1 MSKTPTPDFI
11 KLAQQVK
18 RHIIL
23 PESNDD
29 RILEAAVESDQQNIV
44 AITLLGKAEDV
55 IKRLNELK
63 LSLGNIQIVDPN
75 DDANPKNKAYA
86 EILYERRK
94 HKGMTLEEAA
104 KLSKNPLYY
113 GDLMVK
119 AGDADAC
126 VAGVINSTGNVIR
139 AALHVLGT
147 KSKTTRL
154 SSFFIML
161 NDKPEVPS
169 PIVFADCAINI
180 DPDAEILADIAAQ
193 SSENAV
199 SLLGIEPK
207 VAMLSFSTNASAQH
221 AQVDKVRGAVEIL
234 NKEYP
239 ELNVI
244 GDVQFDAAFSNDVLN
259 VKWKGNDFDAPANI
273 YVFPSLEA
281 GNIGYK
287 IAERI
292 GGSDAIGPILQG
304 LAKPVNDLSR
314 GADVEDIIKTI
325 AVTALQVTD

>member
-1 MSKTPTPDFI
+1 MNPDFI

-18 RHIIL
+18 RHIVL

-29 RILEAAVESDQQNIV
+29 RILEAASEVDKNNI
-44 AITLLGKAEDV
+44 ATITLLGSVEV
-55 IKRLNELK
+55 IITRLNELK

-75 DDANPKNKAYA
+75 DVENPHSKIYA
-86 EILYERRK
+86 EALYERRK
-94 HKGMTLEEAA
+94 HKGISQDEAA
-104 KLSKNPLYY
+104 ELSKSPLYY
-113 GDLMVK
+113 GDLMVH

-147 KSKTTRL
+147 KSKATRL

-161 NDKPEVPS
+161 SDKVDVPS
-169 PIVFADCAINI
+169 PIIFADCAINI
-180 DPDAEILADIAAQ
+180 DPDAEILADIAIQ
-193 SSENAV
+193 SSQNAV
-199 SLLGIEPK
+199 SLLGLEPK
-207 VAMLSFSTNASAQH
+207 VAMLSFSTNASAKH
-221 AQVDKVRGAVEIL
+221 AEVDKVRNAVEII
-234 NKEYP
+234 NKKQP
-239 ELNVI
+239 DLTVI
-244 GDVQFDAAFSNDVLN
+244 GDVQFDAAFSNEVLN
-259 VKWKGNDFDAPANI
+259 IKWKGNSFQAPANI
-273 YVFPSLEA
+273 FVFPSLEA

-292 GGSDAIGPILQG
+292 GGADAIGPILQG

-325 AVTALQVTD
+325 AVTSLQVVD

>member
-1 MSKTPTPDFI
+1 MNPDFI

-18 RHIIL
+18 RHIVL
-23 PESNDD
+23 PESTDD
-29 RILEAAVESDQQNIV
+29 RILKAAVEVDQKNIA
-44 AITLLGKAEDV
+44 AITLLGNAETINNQLSNLD
-55 IKRLNELK
+55 

-75 DDANPKNKAYA
+75 DDKNPKAAEYA
-86 EILYERRK
+86 QTLFELREK
-94 HKGMTLEEAA
+94 KG
-104 KLSKNPLYY
+104 LSKEDAITLSKEPLYY
-113 GDLMVK
+113 GDLMVR
-119 AGDADAC
+119 AGDAEAC

-147 KSKTTRL
+147 KSKSTRL

-161 NDKPEVPS
+161 SDKAEVPS

-199 SLLGIEPK
+199 SLLGLEPK
-207 VAMLSFSTNASAQH
+207 VAMLSFSTNASAKH
-221 AQVDKVRGAVEIL
+221 AEVDKVREAVAIL
-234 NKEYP
+234 NREHP

-259 VKWKGNDFDAPANI
+259 KKWKDNNFQAPANI
-273 YVFPSLEA
+273 FVFPSLEA

-292 GGSDAIGPILQG
+292 GGADAIGPILQG

-325 AVTALQVTD
+325 AVTSLQVTD

>member
-1 MSKTPTPDFI
+1 MNPDFI

-18 RHIIL
+18 RHIVL

-29 RILEAAVESDQQNIV
+29 RILEAAVEVDQNNI
-44 AITLLGKAEDV
+44 ATITLLGNVEV
-55 IKRLNELK
+55 IITRLNELK

-75 DDANPKNKAYA
+75 DAKNQKAA
-86 EILYERRK
+86 EYSQTLFELRK
-94 HKGMTLEEAA
+94 HKGITAEQAA
-104 KLSKNPLYY
+104 KQSKDPLYY
-113 GDLMVK
+113 GDLMVQ

-126 VAGVINSTGNVIR
+126 VAGVINATGNVIR

-147 KSKTTRL
+147 KTKTTRL
-154 SSFFIML
+154 SSFLIML
-161 NDKPEVPS
+161 SDKADVPS

-180 DPDAEILADIAAQ
+180 DPDAEILADIAIQ
-193 SSENAV
+193 SSQNAK
-199 SLLGIEPK
+199 SLLGLEPK
-207 VAMLSFSTNASAQH
+207 VAMLSFSTNASAKH
-221 AQVDKVRGAVEIL
+221 AEVDKVRNAVEII
-234 NKEYP
+234 NKEQP
-239 ELNVI
+239 DLNVI
-244 GDVQFDAAFSNDVLN
+244 GDVQFDAAFSNDVLST
-259 VKWKGNDFDAPANI
+259 KWKDNSFDAPANI
-273 YVFPSLEA
+273 FVFPSLEA

-325 AVTALQVTD
+325 AVTALQVND

>member
-1 MSKTPTPDFI
+1 MTPDFI

-18 RHIIL
+18 RHIVL
-23 PESNDD
+23 PESSDE
-29 RILEAAVESDQQNIV
+29 RILKAAVEVDQNNI
-44 AITLLGKAEDV
+44 ASITLLGKE
-55 IKRLNELK
+55 NEVKEKLSELD
-63 LSLGNIQIVDPN
+63 LSLGDIQIVDPF
-75 DDANPKNKAYA
+75 DSKNVKAEEYA
-86 EILYERRK
+86 TNLFELRK
-94 HKGMTLEEAA
+94 HKGITQEQAS
-104 KLSKNPLYY
+104 KLSKDPLYY
-113 GDLMVK
+113 GDLMVQ

-126 VAGVINSTGNVIR
+126 VAGVINATGNVIR

-161 NDKPEVPS
+161 SDKEDVPS

-193 SSENAV
+193 SSQNAV
-199 SLLGIEPK
+199 SLLGLEPK
-207 VAMLSFSTNASAQH
+207 VAMLSFSTNASAKH
-221 AQVDKVRGAVEIL
+221 AEVDKVRNAVEIL
-234 NKEYP
+234 NKEHP

-259 VKWKGNDFDAPANI
+259 TKWKGNNFQAPANI
-273 YVFPSLEA
+273 FVFPSLEA

-292 GGSDAIGPILQG
+292 GGADAIGPILQG

-325 AVTALQVTD
+325 AVTSLQVTD

>member
-1 MSKTPTPDFI
+1 MNPDFI
-11 KLAQQVK
+11 SLAQQVK
-18 RHIIL
+18 RHIVL

-29 RILEAAVESDQQNIV
+29 RILKAAVEVDQNNIA
-44 AITLLGKAEDV
+44 AITLLGNADAVNKQLDSLGL
-55 IKRLNELK
+55 R
-63 LSLGNIQIVDPN
+63 LGNIQIIDPN
-75 DDANPKNKAYA
+75 DANNTQAKELAKTLF
-86 EILYERRK
+86 ELRK
-94 HKGMTLEEAA
+94 HKGINEEAA
-104 KLSKNPLYY
+104 AELSKNPLYY
-113 GDLMVK
+113 GDLMVQVG
-119 AGDADAC
+119 AADAC

-147 KSKTTRL
+147 KTKTTRL
-154 SSFFIML
+154 SSFMVML
-161 NDKPEVPS
+161 NDKAGVPS

-180 DPDAEILADIAAQ
+180 DPDSEILADIAAQ
-193 SSENAV
+193 SSQNAKA
-199 SLLGIEPK
+199 LLGLEPK
-207 VAMLSFSTNASAQH
+207 VAMLSFSTNGSAKH
-221 AQVDKVRGAVEIL
+221 TEVDKVRDAVAIL

-259 VKWKGNDFDAPANI
+259 TKWKGNDFDAPANI
-273 YVFPSLEA
+273 FVFPSLEA

-292 GGSDAIGPILQG
+292 GGADAIGPILQG

>member
-1 MSKTPTPDFI
+1 MTPDFI

-18 RHIIL
+18 RHIVL
-23 PESNDD
+23 PESTDD
-29 RILEAAVESDQQNIV
+29 RILKAAVEVDQKNIA
-44 AITLLGKAEDV
+44 AITLLVNPNTVNAQ
-55 IKRLNELK
+55 LSELG
-63 LSLGNIQIVDPN
+63 LSLGNITIVDP
-75 DDANPKNKAYA
+75 DDANNDKSANYSITLF
-86 EILYERRK
+86 ELRK
-94 HKGMTLEEAA
+94 HKG
-104 KLSKNPLYY
+104 LSKKDAITLSKEPLYY
-113 GDLMVK
+113 GDLMVR

-139 AALHVLGT
+139 AALQVLGT
-147 KSKTTRL
+147 KSKSTRL

-161 NDKPEVPS
+161 SDKADVPS

-193 SSENAV
+193 SSQNAV
-199 SLLGIEPK
+199 SLLGLEPK
-207 VAMLSFSTNASAQH
+207 VAMLSFSTNASAKH
-221 AQVDKVRGAVEIL
+221 AEVDKVREAVAIL
-234 NKEYP
+234 NREHP

-259 VKWKGNDFDAPANI
+259 KKWKDNNFQAPANI
-273 YVFPSLEA
+273 FVFPSLEA

-292 GGSDAIGPILQG
+292 GGADAIGPILQG
-304 LAKPVNDLSR
+304 LTKPVNDLSR

-325 AVTALQVTD
+325 AVTALQVND

>member
-1 MSKTPTPDFI
+1 MLKTATPDFI
-11 KLAQQVK
+11 KLAQQAK
-18 RHIIL
+18 RHIVL

-29 RILEAAVESDQQNIV
+29 RILEAAVEVDQNSI
-44 AITLLGKAEDV
+44 ATITLLGKTEDV
-55 IKRLNELK
+55 IGRLNELK
-63 LSLGNIQIVDPN
+63 LSLGSLQIVDPN
-75 DDANPKNKAYA
+75 DDSSPKNQAYA
-86 EILYERRK
+86 DALYERRK
-94 HKGMTLEEAA
+94 HKGITKEEAA
-104 KLSKNPLYY
+104 ELSKNPLYF

-139 AALHVLGT
+139 AALHVIGT
-147 KSKTTRL
+147 KSKSTRL

-180 DPDAEILADIAAQ
+180 NPDSEILADIATQ

-199 SLLGIEPK
+199 ALLGIEPK
-207 VAMLSFSTNASAQH
+207 VAMLSFSTNGSAKH
-221 AQVDKVRGAVEIL
+221 EEVDKVRGAVEIL
-234 NKEYP
+234 NKENP
-239 ELNVI
+239 TLNVI
-244 GDVQFDAAFSNDVLN
+244 GDVQFDAAFSNKVLK
-259 VKWKGNDFDAPANI
+259 VKWKDNEFQAPANI
-273 YVFPSLEA
+273 FIFPSLES

-292 GGSDAIGPILQG
+292 GGSDPIGPIFQG

>member
-1 MSKTPTPDFI
+1 MSKTTTPDFI
-11 KLAQQVK
+11 SLAQQTK
-18 RHIIL
+18 RHIVL

-29 RILEAAVESDQQNIV
+29 RILEAAVEVDQQNI
-44 AITLLGKAEDV
+44 ASITLLGKSEDV

-63 LSLGNIQIVDPN
+63 LSLGNIQIIDPN
-75 DDANPKNKAYA
+75 DDSPKSSEYA
-86 EILYERRK
+86 DI
-94 HKGMTLEEAA
+94 
-104 KLSKNPLYY
+104 
-113 GDLMVK
+113 
-119 AGDADAC
+119 
-126 VAGVINSTGNVIR
+126 
-139 AALHVLGT
+139 LHVLGT

-193 SSENAV
+193 SSENAI

-207 VAMLSFSTNASAQH
+207 VAMLSFSTNASAKH
-221 AQVDKVRGAVEIL
+221 AQVDKVRNAVEIL
-234 NKEYP
+234 NKEHP

-244 GDVQFDAAFSNDVLN
+244 GDVQFDAAFSNNVLN

-273 YVFPSLEA
+273 YVFPSLES

-325 AVTALQVTD
+325 AVTSLQVVD

>member
-1 MSKTPTPDFI
+1 MNPDFI

-18 RHIIL
+18 RHIVL

-29 RILEAAVESDQQNIV
+29 RILEAAVEVDQKNI
-44 AITLLGKAEDV
+44 ADITLLGNVEL
-55 IKRLNELK
+55 IINRLNSLK

-75 DDANPKNKAYA
+75 DSTNQKAKEYANTLF
-86 EILYERRK
+86 ELRK
-94 HKGMTLEEAA
+94 HKGLTEEQATE
-104 KLSKNPLYY
+104 LSKSPLYY
-113 GDLMVK
+113 SDLMVLT
-119 AGDADAC
+119 GDADAC

-147 KSKTTRL
+147 KTKNTRL

-161 NDKPEVPS
+161 SNKAGVPS

-180 DPDAEILADIAAQ
+180 DPDAEILADIAIQ
-193 SSENAV
+193 SSHNAN

-207 VAMLSFSTNASAQH
+207 VAMLSFSTNASANH
-221 AQVDKVRGAVEIL
+221 AEVDKVRNAVEIIH
-234 NKEYP
+234 KEKP
-239 ELNVI
+239 DLNVI

-259 VKWKGNDFDAPANI
+259 TKWKDNSFHAPANI
-273 YVFPSLEA
+273 FVFPSLAA

-325 AVTALQVTD
+325 AVTTLQVTD

>member
-1 MSKTPTPDFI
+1 MNPDFI
-11 KLAQQVK
+11 QLAQQVK
-18 RHIIL
+18 RHIVL
-23 PESNDD
+23 PESSDD
-29 RILEAAVESDQQNIV
+29 RILKAAVEVDQNNIA
-44 AITLLGKAEDV
+44 AITLLGNSKTVNA
-55 IKRLNELK
+55 KLTELE
-63 LSLGNIQIVDPN
+63 LSLGNINIVDP
-75 DDANPKNKAYA
+75 DDANNVKVA
-86 EILYERRK
+86 EYSETLFELRK
-94 HKGMTLEEAA
+94 HKGLSQEQATE
-104 KLSKNPLYY
+104 LSKNPLYY
-113 GDLMVK
+113 GDLMVR

-139 AALHVLGT
+139 AALQVLGT

-161 NDKPEVPS
+161 SDKADIPS

-180 DPDAEILADIAAQ
+180 EPDAEILADIAAQ
-193 SSENAV
+193 SSENAKA
-199 SLLGIEPK
+199 LLGIEPK
-207 VAMLSFSTNASAQH
+207 VAMLSFSTNASAKH
-221 AQVDKVRGAVEIL
+221 AEVDKVRNAVSIL

-239 ELNVI
+239 ELTVI

-259 VKWKGNDFDAPANI
+259 TKWKGNNFQAPANI
-273 YVFPSLEA
+273 FIFPSLEA

-292 GGSDAIGPILQG
+292 GGADAIGPILQG

-325 AVTALQVTD
+325 AVTSLQVTD

>member
-1 MSKTPTPDFI
+1 MNPDFI
-11 KLAQQVK
+11 SLAQQIK
-18 RHIIL
+18 RHIVL
-23 PESNDD
+23 PESSDE
-29 RILEAAVESDQQNIV
+29 RILKAAVEVDQNKI
-44 AITLLGKAEDV
+44 ASITLLGEKEEV
-55 IKRLNELK
+55 TTKITELG
-63 LSLGNIQIVDPN
+63 LSLGDIQIVDPN
-75 DDANPKNKAYA
+75 DSANQKAKDYAATLFELRKNKGLTEDQAN
-86 EILYERRK
+86 E
-94 HKGMTLEEAA
+94 
-104 KLSKNPLYY
+104 LSKEPLYY
-113 GDLMVK
+113 GDLMVR

-161 NDKPEVPS
+161 SDKADIPS

-193 SSENAV
+193 SSQNAI
-199 SLLGIEPK
+199 SLLGLEPK
-207 VAMLSFSTNASAQH
+207 VAMLSFSTNASAKH
-221 AQVDKVRGAVEIL
+221 AEVDKVRNAVEIL
-234 NKEYP
+234 NKEHP

-259 VKWKGNDFDAPANI
+259 TKWKGNNFQGPANI
-273 YVFPSLEA
+273 FVFPSLEA

-287 IAERI
+287 IAERM
-292 GGSDAIGPILQG
+292 GGADAIGPILQG

-314 GADVEDIIKTI
+314 GADVKDIIKTI
-325 AVTALQVTD
+325 AVTSLQVTD

>member
-1 MSKTPTPDFI
+1 MTPDFI
-11 KLAQQVK
+11 SLAQQIK
-18 RHIIL
+18 RHIVL

-29 RILEAAVESDQQNIV
+29 RILEAAVEVDQQNI
-44 AITLLGKAEDV
+44 ATITLLGKSEDV

-75 DDANPKNKAYA
+75 DENTKSKEYA
-86 EILYERRK
+86 DILFERRK
-94 HKGMTLEEAA
+94 HKGLTPEDAA

-199 SLLGIEPK
+199 SLLGLEPK
-207 VAMLSFSTNASAQH
+207 VAMLSFSTNASAKH
-221 AQVDKVRGAVEIL
+221 AQVDKVRDAVEIL
-234 NKEYP
+234 SKEHP
-239 ELNVI
+239 DLNVI

-273 YVFPSLEA
+273 FVFPSLES

>member
-1 MSKTPTPDFI
+1 MTPDFI

-18 RHIIL
+18 RHIVL
-23 PESNDD
+23 PESSDE
-29 RILEAAVESDQQNIV
+29 RILKAAVEVDQNNI
-44 AITLLGKAEDV
+44 ATITLLGNPTMVNA
-55 IKRLNELK
+55 K
-63 LSLGNIQIVDPN
+63 LSELGLNLGNIQIVDPN
-75 DDANPKNKAYA
+75 DNLNLKAKEYA
-86 EILYERRK
+86 STLFQLRK
-94 HKGMTLEEAA
+94 HKGITEEQAEE
-104 KLSKNPLYY
+104 LSKEPLYY
-113 GDLMVK
+113 GDLMVH

-147 KSKTTRL
+147 KSKATRL

-161 NDKPEVPS
+161 SDKVDVPS

-193 SSENAV
+193 SSQNAQ

-207 VAMLSFSTNASAQH
+207 VAMLSFSTNASAKH
-221 AQVDKVRGAVEIL
+221 AEVDKVRNAVEIL
-234 NKEYP
+234 NKEHP

-259 VKWKGNDFDAPANI
+259 TKWKGNSFQAPANVF
-273 YVFPSLEA
+273 VFPSLEA

-292 GGSDAIGPILQG
+292 GGADAIGPILQG

-325 AVTALQVTD
+325 AVTSLQVTD

>member
-1 MSKTPTPDFI
+1 MNPDFI

-18 RHIIL
+18 RHIVL
-23 PESNDD
+23 PESTDD
-29 RILEAAVESDQQNIV
+29 RILKAAVEVDQKNIA
-44 AITLLGKAEDV
+44 AITLLGNAETINNQLSNLD
-55 IKRLNELK
+55 

-75 DDANPKNKAYA
+75 DDKNPKAAEYA
-86 EILYERRK
+86 QTLFELREK
-94 HKGMTLEEAA
+94 KG
-104 KLSKNPLYY
+104 LSKEDAITLSKEPLYY
-113 GDLMVK
+113 GDLMVR
-119 AGDADAC
+119 AGDAEAC

-139 AALHVLGT
+139 SALHVLGT
-147 KSKTTRL
+147 KSKSTRL

-161 NDKPEVPS
+161 SDKAEVPS

-199 SLLGIEPK
+199 SLLGLEPK
-207 VAMLSFSTNASAQH
+207 VAMLSFSTNASAKH
-221 AQVDKVRGAVEIL
+221 AEVDKVREAVAIL
-234 NKEYP
+234 NREHP

-259 VKWKGNDFDAPANI
+259 KKWKDNNFQAPANI
-273 YVFPSLEA
+273 FVFPSLEA

-292 GGSDAIGPILQG
+292 GGADAIGPILQG

-325 AVTALQVTD
+325 AVTSLQVTD

>member
-1 MSKTPTPDFI
+1 MNPDFI

-18 RHIIL
+18 RHIVL
-23 PESNDD
+23 PESTDD
-29 RILEAAVESDQQNIV
+29 RILKAAVEVDQKNIA
-44 AITLLGKAEDV
+44 AITLLGNAETINNQLSNLD
-55 IKRLNELK
+55 

-75 DDANPKNKAYA
+75 DDKNPKAAEYA
-86 EILYERRK
+86 QTLFELREK
-94 HKGMTLEEAA
+94 KG
-104 KLSKNPLYY
+104 LSKEDAITLSKEPLYY
-113 GDLMVK
+113 GDLMVR
-119 AGDADAC
+119 AGDAEAC

-147 KSKTTRL
+147 KSKSTRL

-161 NDKPEVPS
+161 SDKAEVPS

-199 SLLGIEPK
+199 SLLGLEPK
-207 VAMLSFSTNASAQH
+207 VAMLSFSTNASAKH
-221 AQVDKVRGAVEIL
+221 AEVDKVREAVAIL
-234 NKEYP
+234 NREHP

-259 VKWKGNDFDAPANI
+259 KKWKDNNFQAPANI
-273 YVFPSLEA
+273 FVFPSLEA

-292 GGSDAIGPILQG
+292 GGADAIGPILQG
-304 LAKPVNDLSR
+304 LTKPVNDLSR

-325 AVTALQVTD
+325 AVTSLQVTD

>member
-1 MSKTPTPDFI
+1 MNPDFI
-11 KLAQQVK
+11 SLAQKVK
-18 RHIIL
+18 RHIVL

-29 RILEAAVESDQQNIV
+29 RILKAAVEVDQNNI
-44 AITLLGKAEDV
+44 ASITLLGNPVAV
-55 IKRLNELK
+55 NEQLDK
-63 LSLGNIQIVDPN
+63 LGLSIGNISIVDPN
-75 DDANPKNKAYA
+75 DPNNPKSTQYA
-86 EILYERRK
+86 SALFERRK
-94 HKGMTLEEAA
+94 HKGITEQQALE
-104 KLSKNPLYY
+104 LSKSPLYF
-113 GDLMVK
+113 GDLMVH

-147 KSKTTRL
+147 KSKATRL

-161 NDKPEVPS
+161 SDKADVPS

-180 DPDAEILADIAAQ
+180 DPDTEVLADIAAQ
-193 SSENAV
+193 SSANAI

-207 VAMLSFSTNASAQH
+207 VAMLSFSTNASAKH
-221 AQVDKVRGAVEIL
+221 AEVDKVRNAVEIL
-234 NKEYP
+234 NKEHP
-239 ELNVI
+239 DLNVI

-259 VKWKGNDFDAPANI
+259 VKWKGNDFQAPANI
-273 YVFPSLEA
+273 FVFPSLEA

-292 GGSDAIGPILQG
+292 GGADAIGPILQG

>member
-1 MSKTPTPDFI
+1 MNPDFI

-18 RHIIL
+18 RHIVL
-23 PESNDD
+23 PESTDD
-29 RILEAAVESDQQNIV
+29 RILQAAVEVDTNDIA
-44 AITLLGKAEDV
+44 AITLLGDSKTV
-55 IKRLNELK
+55 IAQLKELG
-63 LSLGNIQIVDPN
+63 LSLGNISIVDPN
-75 DDANPKNKAYA
+75 DVENPKNAQYA
-86 EILYERRK
+86 NALYERRK
-94 HKGMTLEEAA
+94 NKGITEEQALE
-104 KLSKNPLYY
+104 LSKNPLYF
-113 GDLMVK
+113 GDLMVQ

-161 NDKPEVPS
+161 SDKADVPS

-180 DPDAEILADIAAQ
+180 DPDSEILADIAAQ
-193 SSENAV
+193 SSQNAKA
-199 SLLGIEPK
+199 LLGIEPK
-207 VAMLSFSTNASAQH
+207 VAMLSFSTNASAKH
-221 AQVDKVRGAVEIL
+221 AEVDKVRNAVTIL
-234 NKEYP
+234 NKEHP
-239 ELNVI
+239 DLNVI
-244 GDVQFDAAFSNDVLN
+244 GEVQFDAAFSNDVLN
-259 VKWKGNDFDAPANI
+259 TKWKGNNFQAPANI
-273 YVFPSLEA
+273 FVFPSLEA

-292 GGSDAIGPILQG
+292 GGADAIGPILQG

-325 AVTALQVTD
+325 AVTSLQVVD

>member
-1 MSKTPTPDFI
+1 MNPDFI

-18 RHIIL
+18 RHIVL
-23 PESNDD
+23 PESTDD
-29 RILEAAVESDQQNIV
+29 RILKAAVEVDQKNIA
-44 AITLLGKAEDV
+44 AITLLGNAETINNQLSNLD
-55 IKRLNELK
+55 

-75 DDANPKNKAYA
+75 DDKNPKAAEYA
-86 EILYERRK
+86 QTLFELREK
-94 HKGMTLEEAA
+94 KG
-104 KLSKNPLYY
+104 LSKEDAITISKEPLYY
-113 GDLMVK
+113 GDLMVR
-119 AGDADAC
+119 AGDAEAC

-147 KSKTTRL
+147 KSKSTRL

-161 NDKPEVPS
+161 SGKAEVPS

-199 SLLGIEPK
+199 SLLGLEPK
-207 VAMLSFSTNASAQH
+207 VAMLSFSTNASAKH
-221 AQVDKVRGAVEIL
+221 AEVDKVREAVAIL
-234 NKEYP
+234 NREHP

-259 VKWKGNDFDAPANI
+259 KKWKDNNFQAPANI
-273 YVFPSLEA
+273 FVFPSLEA

-292 GGSDAIGPILQG
+292 GGADAIGPILQG

-325 AVTALQVTD
+325 AVTSLQVTD

>member
-1 MSKTPTPDFI
+1 MNPDFI
-11 KLAQQVK
+11 SLAQQVK
-18 RHIIL
+18 RHIVL

-29 RILEAAVESDQQNIV
+29 RILKAAVEVDQNNIA
-44 AITLLGKAEDV
+44 AITLLGNAETINKQLD
-55 IKRLNELK
+55 ILGLI
-63 LSLGNIQIVDPN
+63 LGNIQIIDPN
-75 DDANPKNKAYA
+75 DANNTQADAFAKTLF
-86 EILYERRK
+86 ELRK
-94 HKGMTLEEAA
+94 HKGISEEEAST
-104 KLSKNPLYY
+104 LSKNPLYY
-113 GDLMVK
+113 SDLMVN
-119 AGDADAC
+119 AGVADAC

-161 NDKPEVPS
+161 SDRSDVPS

-180 DPDAEILADIAAQ
+180 DPDSEVLADIAAQ
-193 SSENAV
+193 SSQNAK

-207 VAMLSFSTNASAQH
+207 VAMLSFSTNGSAKH
-221 AQVDKVRGAVEIL
+221 AEVDKVRNAVAIL

-259 VKWKGNDFDAPANI
+259 TKWKDNDFDAPANI
-273 YVFPSLEA
+273 FVFPSLEA
-281 GNIGYK
+281 GNIGAK

-292 GGSDAIGPILQG
+292 GGTDAIGPILQG

-325 AVTALQVTD
+325 AVTSLQVTD

>member
-1 MSKTPTPDFI
+1 MNPDFI

-18 RHIIL
+18 RHIVL
-23 PESNDD
+23 PESTDD
-29 RILEAAVESDQQNIV
+29 RILKAAVEVDQKNIA
-44 AITLLGKAEDV
+44 AITLLGNAETINNQLSNLD
-55 IKRLNELK
+55 

-75 DDANPKNKAYA
+75 DDKNPKAAEYA
-86 EILYERRK
+86 QTLFELREK
-94 HKGMTLEEAA
+94 KG
-104 KLSKNPLYY
+104 LSKEDAITLSKEPLYY
-113 GDLMVK
+113 GDLMVR
-119 AGDADAC
+119 AGDAEAC

-147 KSKTTRL
+147 KSKSTRL

-161 NDKPEVPS
+161 SGKAEVPS

-199 SLLGIEPK
+199 SLLGLEPK
-207 VAMLSFSTNASAQH
+207 VAMLSFSTNASAKH
-221 AQVDKVRGAVEIL
+221 AEVDKVREAVAIL
-234 NKEYP
+234 NREHP

-259 VKWKGNDFDAPANI
+259 KKWKDNNFQAPANI
-273 YVFPSLEA
+273 FVFPSLEA

-292 GGSDAIGPILQG
+292 GGADAIGPILQG

-325 AVTALQVTD
+325 AVTSLQVTD

>member
-1 MSKTPTPDFI
+1 MTPDFI
-11 KLAQQVK
+11 SLAQQVK
-18 RHIIL
+18 RHIVL

-29 RILEAAVESDQQNIV
+29 RILEAAVEVDQQSIA
-44 AITLLGKAEDV
+44 AITLLGKSEDV
-55 IKRLNELK
+55 ISRLNELK
-63 LSLGNIQIVDPN
+63 LSLGNIQIIDPN
-75 DDANPKNKAYA
+75 DDNAKSKEYA
-86 EILYERRK
+86 DILFERRK
-94 HKGMTLEEAA
+94 HKGLKPEDAA
-104 KLSKNPLYY
+104 DLSKNPLYF

-161 NDKPEVPS
+161 NDKPKVPS

-199 SLLGIEPK
+199 SLLGLKPK
-207 VAMLSFSTNASAQH
+207 VAMLSFSTNASAKH
-221 AQVDKVRGAVEIL
+221 AQVDKVRNAVEIL
-234 NKEYP
+234 SKEHP
-239 ELNVI
+239 DLNVI

-259 VKWKGNDFDAPANI
+259 VKWKSNDFDAPANI
-273 YVFPSLEA
+273 FVFPSLES

-325 AVTALQVTD
+325 AVTALQVVD

>member
-1 MSKTPTPDFI
+1 MNPDFI

-18 RHIIL
+18 RHIVL
-23 PESNDD
+23 PESTDD
-29 RILEAAVESDQQNIV
+29 RILKAAVEVDQKNIA
-44 AITLLGKAEDV
+44 AITLLGNAETINNQLSNLD
-55 IKRLNELK
+55 

-75 DDANPKNKAYA
+75 DDKNPKAAEYA
-86 EILYERRK
+86 QTLFELREK
-94 HKGMTLEEAA
+94 KGLSKEEAIT
-104 KLSKNPLYY
+104 LSKEPLYY
-113 GDLMVK
+113 GDLMVR

-147 KSKTTRL
+147 KSKSTRL

-161 NDKPEVPS
+161 SDKAEVPS

-199 SLLGIEPK
+199 SLLGLEPK
-207 VAMLSFSTNASAQH
+207 VAMLSFSTNASAKH
-221 AQVDKVRGAVEIL
+221 AEVDKVREAVAIL
-234 NKEYP
+234 NREHP

-259 VKWKGNDFDAPANI
+259 KKWKDNNFQAPANI
-273 YVFPSLEA
+273 FVFPSLEA

-292 GGSDAIGPILQG
+292 GGADAIGPILQG

-325 AVTALQVTD
+325 AVTSLQVTDEQF

>member
-1 MSKTPTPDFI
+1 MTPDFI

-18 RHIIL
+18 RHIVL
-23 PESNDD
+23 PESTDD
-29 RILEAAVESDQQNIV
+29 RILKAAVEVDQKNIA
-44 AITLLGKAEDV
+44 AITLLVNPNTVNAQ
-55 IKRLNELK
+55 LSELG
-63 LSLGNIQIVDPN
+63 LSLGNITIVDP
-75 DDANPKNKAYA
+75 DDANNDKSADYSITLF
-86 EILYERRK
+86 ELRK
-94 HKGMTLEEAA
+94 HKG
-104 KLSKNPLYY
+104 LSKKDAITLSKEPLYY
-113 GDLMVK
+113 GDLMVR

-139 AALHVLGT
+139 AALQVLGT
-147 KSKTTRL
+147 KSKSTRL

-161 NDKPEVPS
+161 SDKADVPS

-193 SSENAV
+193 SSQNAV
-199 SLLGIEPK
+199 SLLGLEPK
-207 VAMLSFSTNASAQH
+207 VAMLSFSTNASAKH
-221 AQVDKVRGAVEIL
+221 AEVDKVREAVAIL
-234 NKEYP
+234 NREHP

-259 VKWKGNDFDAPANI
+259 KKWKDNNFQAPANI
-273 YVFPSLEA
+273 FVFPSLEA

-292 GGSDAIGPILQG
+292 GGADAIGPILQG
-304 LAKPVNDLSR
+304 LTKPVNDLSR

-325 AVTALQVTD
+325 AVTALQVND